1 MNNNLIIVDAGH
13 GGIDSGAVGNGLQE
27 KNLNLEAAR
36 YIFNRLK
43 ELSIPAILVRE
54 TDEYLPKTDRINR
67 INKIVN
73 DNPNKNILLISN
85 HINAGGAE
93 GAEVVYSLKNNSTLA
108 DLILDNIGNSGQIK
122 IIDKMPIN

>member
-85 HINAGGAE
+85 HINAGGADNPSGKLTFFE
-93 GAEVVYSLKNNSTLA
+93 KN
-108 DLILDNIGNSGQIK
+108 IC
-122 IIDKMPIN
+122 

>member
-27 KNLNLEAAR
+27 KNLNLESAR

-85 HINAGGAE
+85 HINAGGGE
-93 GAEVVYSLKNNSTLA
+93 GSCGKLTFFEKYV
-108 DLILDNIGNSGQIK
+108 
-122 IIDKMPIN
+122 

>member
-85 HINAGGAE
+85 HINAGGAD
-93 GAEVVYSLKNNSTLA
+93 GQSVTNIKYNN
-108 DLILDNIGNSGQIK
+108 
-122 IIDKMPIN
+122 

>member
-85 HINAGGAE
+85 HINAGG
-93 GAEVVYSLKNNSTLA
+93 G
-108 DLILDNIGNSGQIK
+108 DGQSVTNKCITIK
-122 IIDKMPIN
+122 A

>member
-1 MNNNLIIVDAGH
+1 MKNNLIIVDAGH

-43 ELSIPAILVRE
+43 ELSIPEILVRE

-85 HINAGGAE
+85 HIKTIREN
-93 GAEVVYSLKNNSTLA
+93 SKRITNKN
-108 DLILDNIGNSGQIK
+108 
-122 IIDKMPIN
+122 IINKC